1 MAVKAEAESSTVDI
15 GSRIQ
20 KKHKLQRKIRR
31 EPTLLSS
38 EIKTNLRL
46 IIFHAVKICLNKALK
61 QWSDII
67 VNLHIKKSSK
77 LRLERRPLPKL
88 QGQILDVS

>member
-1 MAVKAEAESSTVDI
+1 MKKLDNWSNMAVKAEAESSTVDI

-38 EIKTNLRL
+38 EIKTSLRL

-61 QWSDII
+61 Q
-67 VNLHIKKSSK
+67 
-77 LRLERRPLPKL
+77 
-88 QGQILDVS
+88 